1 MPGMEGNWMFAGERR
16 VWRHVK
22 CHISPAG
29 GSVHGLIDVTSS
41 LPAYPK
47 TPRLNHPDAYRI
59 TPVDSI
65 DQAFDRQQPSSHS
78 RHQPVQTDH
87 YEFVHFGTRAW
98 QGIRG
103 KSVVSAF

>member
-1 MPGMEGNWMFAGERR
+1 MFAGERR
-16 VWRHVK
+16 VCRLDMSMSYQLEVIVHAINRHHVE
-22 CHISPAG
+22 
-29 GSVHGLIDVTSS
+29 
-41 LPAYPK
+41 LPGYPE
-47 TPRLNHPDAYRI
+47 TPRLNHPDACRI

-87 YEFVHFGTRAW
+87 HEFVHSGTRAW

-103 KSVVSAF
+103 KSVVPTF